1 MSSVDEG
8 EGEMGTLIHTAVGNA
23 NWEILYR
30 DDFGNTSK
38 IRYGFTIPWQTA
50 KIDCKKEWVLKKN
63 PLIWKGTHTSMFT
76 AASFT
81 IAKIWK

>member
-38 IRYGFTIPWQTA
+38 IRYGFTIP
-50 KIDCKKEWVLKKN
+50 
-63 PLIWKGTHTSMFT
+63 
-76 AASFT
+76 
-81 IAKIWK
+81 